1 MISVTEQKIE
11 WPTDA
16 EFLWS
21 VSCSGIKMN
30 LELTLGLQF
39 WQGGGPVLGVFPFPG
54 CTQGSESAQHLARV
68 QIYGLIVESKTT
80 RSRSVFS

>member
-1 MISVTEQKIE
+1 MVCVLLRYKDE
-11 WPTDA
+11 
-16 EFLWS
+16 
-21 VSCSGIKMN
+21 SGVD
-30 LELTLGLQF
+30 TGLAVLA
-39 WQGGGPVLGVFPFPG
+39 GGVPVLGVFPFPG

>member
-39 WQGGGPVLGVFPFPG
+39 WQGGGPSAGSFPFPWMYAG
-54 CTQGSESAQHLARV
+54 
-68 QIYGLIVESKTT
+68 K
-80 RSRSVFS
+80 